1 MEFIGE
7 NPTTGDRTRPLLL
20 LLHGFGADEHDLAG
34 IVPWFGD
41 GIDWVSV
48 RAPLTLQ
55 QRGFAWVP
63 LGQPPQPDALRAAT
77 EALVAWIDTSA
88 AGRKIV
94 PLGFSQGGLMVTQLL
109 RARPSA
115 FEAGVVLS
123 GFVDPRPQPGDAELA
138 EQRPPVLF
146 GWGGADQII
155 PEPIFAATRDWLHE
169 HTVLT
174 QHRIPMLGHGIDRDM
189 LGAVAEF
196 LSETLSSQ

>member
-1 MEFIGE
+1 MDFIGE
-7 NPTTGDRTRPLLL
+7 NPAIGDPTRPLLL
-20 LLHGFGADEHDLAG
+20 LLHGFGADENDLAG

-41 GIDWVSV
+41 GVDWVSV
-48 RAPLTLQ
+48 RAPLALPQ
-55 QRGFAWVP
+55 HGFAWVP
-63 LGQPPQPDALRAAT
+63 LGQPPLSAALHAATDALL
-77 EALVAWIDTSA
+77 EWIDATA
-88 AGRKIV
+88 QGRRIV

-123 GFVDPRPQPGDAELA
+123 GFVDPRPQPGDTELA
-138 EQRPPVLF
+138 EHLPPVFF

-155 PEPIFAATRDWLHE
+155 PESIFVATKDWLHE